1 MKRNLLALALLA
13 SLAGTAFAQSNV
25 TIYGIVDNGFIKET
39 GSDITM
45 GQNVLN
51 RIGFKGSEDL
61 GRGYKA
67 TFQLEKRFTLNDGAP
82 TGVEWDG
89 AANVGIAGP
98 FGAVRLGRVNE
109 LPTETFRKLDPFNQE
124 SVGSMLLGSLRSARI
139 SNTIRY
145 DSPNFSGF
153 RFGASYSL
161 GENTDKDSRNE
172 TGTRLKLADADNDGY
187 AISLKYANG
196 PLYAVANW
204 SRLADSNDSAVW
216 NLGAFYKF
224 GPAKVSLGYEK
235 THDKATNWVAKKR

>member
-82 TGVEWDG
+82 QASSGMGQPMSESPDRS
-89 AANVGIAGP
+89 GP
-98 FGAVRLGRVNE
+98 YV
-109 LPTETFRKLDPFNQE
+109 
-124 SVGSMLLGSLRSARI
+124 
-139 SNTIRY
+139 
-145 DSPNFSGF
+145 
-153 RFGASYSL
+153 
-161 GENTDKDSRNE
+161 
-172 TGTRLKLADADNDGY
+172 
-187 AISLKYANG
+187 
-196 PLYAVANW
+196 
-204 SRLADSNDSAVW
+204 SAV
-216 NLGAFYKF
+216 
-224 GPAKVSLGYEK
+224 
-235 THDKATNWVAKKR
+235 

>member
-89 AANVGIAGP
+89 AANVGNRRTGSGP
-98 FGAVRLGRVNE
+98 YV
-109 LPTETFRKLDPFNQE
+109 
-124 SVGSMLLGSLRSARI
+124 
-139 SNTIRY
+139 
-145 DSPNFSGF
+145 
-153 RFGASYSL
+153 
-161 GENTDKDSRNE
+161 
-172 TGTRLKLADADNDGY
+172 
-187 AISLKYANG
+187 
-196 PLYAVANW
+196 
-204 SRLADSNDSAVW
+204 SAV
-216 NLGAFYKF
+216 
-224 GPAKVSLGYEK
+224 
-235 THDKATNWVAKKR
+235 